1 MESSAESEIL
11 PASTPVVLP
20 EKGIKPTHDQSLKP
34 KLQNSNSEQMMF
46 PGMEEHKPDVDDI
59 IGLLEATGVEYV
71 DKRATGG
78 SLWIIGGYELAETVR
93 KAKALGCI
101 FRFKKR
107 RRTCH
112 KE

>member
-1 MESSAESEIL
+1 
-11 PASTPVVLP
+11 
-20 EKGIKPTHDQSLKP
+20 
-34 KLQNSNSEQMMF
+34 MF

-78 SLWIIGGYELAETVR
+78 SLWIIGGYELAETVK

-101 FRFKKR
+101 FRFKKEGGR
-107 RRTCH
+107 AT
-112 KE
+112 KNKPGWWAK